1 MQFTGMKQV
10 KELSLIEYASMDNNF
25 SRSYAAGFASVDFI
39 IWNLISETKVLFL
52 LCLILLK
59 DCC

>member
-52 LCLILLK
+52 LRLILLK